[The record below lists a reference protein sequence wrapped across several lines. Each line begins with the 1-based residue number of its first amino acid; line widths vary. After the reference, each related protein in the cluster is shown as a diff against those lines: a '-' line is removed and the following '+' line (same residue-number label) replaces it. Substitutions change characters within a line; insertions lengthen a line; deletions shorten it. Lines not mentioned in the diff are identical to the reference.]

1 MIGRASGSPRS
12 LTKNIA
18 TSPSSTVHGGQHD
31 TKHVT
36 FEFLMHAAFVA
47 DEIWDFMLEP
57 ASNRRFIQSDMK
69 GGHLLM
75 PYQSIITTWRIHPN
89 CVPFHEKIDAL
100 NMWRCF
106 ATTGL
111 QPLSLANFPTVFVS
125 VAKKSHAT
133 RMAAFWK
140 DQNILS
146 RSFDGRISP
155 PVVERGSDNQ
165 LRGCDTVLYCVLHG
179 CSYVTINNTSRGVEI
194 AHPGEL

>member
-1 MIGRASGSPRS
+1 MQSPLWMTLLTPNPTFHPSNLKGYYLLRLHLTNQTQAS
-12 LTKNIA
+12 
-18 TSPSSTVHGGQHD
+18 Q
-31 TKHVT
+31 
-36 FEFLMHAAFVA
+36 
-47 DEIWDFMLEP
+47 
-57 ASNRRFIQSDMK
+57 
-69 GGHLLM
+69 
-75 PYQSIITTWRIHPN
+75 WRIHPN